1 MYGNV
6 NRYFFKGFFKIA
18 VDIFIKIPYIDNMMK
33 TKKETEMQL
42 IPTTGFDKKLFI
54 ISGDYVF
61 YPYNGE
67 RRFVGRFKY
76 SKSPFTKAK
85 FLKELI
91 ANHTVEGYFSQV
103 SPHGNKAP
111 LDILREKN
119 EDWYFDII
127 EAFCGKDAR
136 KFLNGPA

>member
-1 MYGNV
+1 MSYS
-6 NRYFFKGFFKIA
+6 Y
-18 VDIFIKIPYIDNMMK
+18 NMKK

-54 ISGDYVF
+54 ISVDYVF
-61 YPYNGE
+61 YTYNGE

-76 SKSPFTKAK
+76 SRSPFTKAK
-85 FLKELI
+85 FLKELV
-91 ANHTVEGYFSQV
+91 ANHTVEEYFMQV
-103 SPHGNKAP
+103 APYGDKAP

-127 EAFCGKDAR
+127 EKFSGRDFR
-136 KFLNGPA
+136 KYFNEAA

>member
-1 MYGNV
+1 MSYS
-6 NRYFFKGFFKIA
+6 Y
-18 VDIFIKIPYIDNMMK
+18 NMKK
-33 TKKETEMQL
+33 TKKEMKMK
-42 IPTTGFDKKLFI
+42 FDRKVFE

-85 FLKELI
+85 FLKELV
-91 ANHTVEGYFSQV
+91 ANHTQDEYFTQV
-103 SPHGNKAP
+103 SPYGSKAP

-119 EDWYFDII
+119 EDWYFGII